1 MKPAD
6 IIAIINLL
14 NVPRIGPQRVRK
26 LVSAFPEVPEIFSL
40 TIQQLC
46 TAEGIG
52 LENAESISGYKDF
65 DYGKREFA
73 KAEKLGVSIISFWDE
88 TYPFLLKKIFDPP
101 VLLYTKG
108 RDLSH
113 KEDGIAVV
121 GTRAVTSYGRSVTK
135 VLVKELVTKGLT
147 IVSGLARGVD
157 TVAHQTT
164 VKNKGRTIAVLGSG
178 LDRIYPPE
186 NRKLASEIEERGTLV
201 TEFAFGT
208 KPDAGNF
215 PMRNRIISGLSHGT
229 VVIEAGNRSGAIL
242 TALNAVDQ
250 NREVFA
256 VPGRIYDKQSQGCLR
271 LIRNGAV
278 PVGKAGQIIK
288 QLGNRLFKPLSPI
301 QQTIELDLT
310 PEQSRVVKHLSHDPI
325 HVDDLALKTEL
336 DITKL
341 LTILLELELTGIVQ
355 QLSGKQFVLAR

>member
-1 MKPAD
+1 MKPTD
-6 IIAIINLL
+6 IIAILNLL
-14 NVPRIGPQRVRK
+14 NIPRIGPQRVRN
-26 LVSAFPEVPEIFSL
+26 LISVFPDVADIFSL
-40 TIQQLC
+40 TKQQLC
-46 TAEGIG
+46 TVDGID
-52 LENAESISGYKDF
+52 LKNAESILNYKDF
-65 DYGKREFA
+65 DYGKREFD
-73 KAEKLGVSIISFWDE
+73 KAEKLNISIISFWDK

-108 RDLSH
+108 CALAY
-113 KEDGIAVV
+113 KEDCIAVV
-121 GTRAVTSYGRSVTK
+121 GTRAVTSYGVSVTK
-135 VLVKELVTKGLT
+135 TLVEELVAKGLT

-157 TVAHQTT
+157 TVAHQAT

-186 NRKLASEIEERGTLV
+186 NRQLASEIEERGTLV
-201 TEFAFGT
+201 SEFAFGT

-278 PVGKAGQIIK
+278 PVSNAKQIIK

-301 QQTIELDLT
+301 QQTIELDIT
-310 PEQSRVVKHLSHDPI
+310 PEQSQVVRHLSHDPI
-325 HVDDLALKTEL
+325 HVDDLALKTDL

-341 LTILLELELTGIVQ
+341 LAILLELELTGVVQ
-355 QLSGKQFVLAR
+355 QLSGKQFILAR